1 MWCGFVELS
10 GVRALLT
17 PSASKA
23 VQVWRL
29 PDALADPTRDRAAAP
44 HALEEVGY
52 FPSSGDFGSPD
63 GIGGECAVQGARLAI
78 GDTGGQVYSLVLE
91 VA

>member
-1 MWCGFVELS
+1 MGRPAFV
-10 GVRALLT
+10 R
-17 PSASKA
+17 
-23 VQVWRL
+23 
-29 PDALADPTRDRAAAP
+29 TRDRAAAA
-44 HALEEVGY
+44 HALQEVGY
-52 FPSSGDFGSPD
+52 FLSSGDFGSPD